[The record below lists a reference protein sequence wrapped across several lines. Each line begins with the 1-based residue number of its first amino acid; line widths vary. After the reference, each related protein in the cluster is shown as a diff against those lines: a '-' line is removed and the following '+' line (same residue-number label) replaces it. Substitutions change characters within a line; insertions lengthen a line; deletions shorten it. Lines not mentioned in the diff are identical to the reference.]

1 MSKPRLL
8 IVDDEES
15 VLKMLKDVLSSEGY
29 EVHVA
34 GDATKGLLEVE
45 EFHPHVVVMDIR
57 MPGMDGLEA
66 LKLLKKQL
74 KPPVVVLMTAFAATE
89 IAITAIKE
97 GAYDYIIKP
106 FNIDNLL
113 EIIKK
118 ACELSEENQEEQPVS
133 DLTTPIAP
141 YTIIG
146 NSEGM
151 QQVYKTIGRVADKNV
166 TVLILGESGT
176 GKEMIAHALHINS
189 NRKEGPFVKVNCA
202 AIPENL
208 LESELF
214 GHEKGSFTGAIGT
227 KIGKFELAN
236 TGTIFLDEI
245 GEMPILAQVKLLRV
259 IQEREI
265 ERVGGNLA
273 HKVDVR
279 IVAATNIDLEKAV
292 QEGSFRE
299 DLFYRL
305 NVVPI
310 MLPALRQRKED
321 IPMLIEFF
329 ARKHCGKMGRDICSF
344 STETIEMLQKYNWPG
359 NVRELE
365 NVCERALVMATGKM
379 VIPSDIPYFTIRAE
393 EKGINFEGL
402 MDAFEGITLKE
413 LVSEF
418 EKQVI
423 LKALNK
429 YNWNR
434 TQTAETL
441 GLNRRSLYAKMKEL
455 NLL

>member
-1 MSKPRLL
+1 MPKPRLL

-15 VLKMLKDVLSSEGY
+15 VLKMLMDVLTSEGY
-29 EVHVA
+29 EVRTA
-34 GDATKGLLEVE
+34 DNATKGLQELEA
-45 EFHPHVVVMDIR
+45 FLPRVVLMDIR

-66 LKLLKKQL
+66 LKIIKKQP
-74 KPPVVVLMTAFAATE
+74 KPPAVVLMTAFAATE
-89 IAITAIKE
+89 TAITAIKE

-106 FNIDNLL
+106 FNIDNL
-113 EIIKK
+113 IDIVKK
-118 ACELSEENQEEQPVS
+118 AYELVEEQQEVQHNGGLGIPVV
-133 DLTTPIAP
+133 PH
-141 YTIIG
+141 TIIG

-176 GKEMIAHALHINS
+176 GKEMVAHAIHINS
-189 NRKEGPFVKVNCA
+189 NRKEGPLVKVNCA

-214 GHEKGSFTGAIGT
+214 GHEKGAFTGAVGS
-227 KIGKFELAN
+227 KMGKFELADG
-236 TGTIFLDEI
+236 GTIFLDEI
-245 GEMPILAQVKLLRV
+245 GEMPTSAQVKLLRV
-259 IQEREI
+259 LQEREI
-265 ERVGGNLA
+265 ERVGGTSPL
-273 HKVDVR
+273 KIDVR
-279 IVAATNIDLEKAV
+279 IIAATNRDLEQDVK
-292 QEGSFRE
+292 EGIFRE

-310 MLPALRQRKED
+310 MIPALRQRKED

-329 ARKHCGKMGRDICSF
+329 ARKHCGSMGRETCTF
-344 STETIEMLQKYNWPG
+344 SPEAMEMLQRYNWPG

-365 NVCERALVMATGKM
+365 NVCERAMVMAKGEM
-379 VIPSDIPYFTIRAE
+379 VIPDDIPYFSIRAE
-393 EKGINFEGL
+393 EKGINFDGL

-413 LVSEF
+413 LSSEF

-429 YNWNR
+429 HNWNR

-455 NLL
+455 SLL